1 MTEPA
6 ITPELVAKHNLTP
19 EEYAHAKE
27 ILGGREPSYTELGIF
42 SVMWSEH
49 CSYKNTRPLLKT
61 FPTKSPKILVGAGEE
76 NAGIIDIGDGLA
88 IAFKIESHNHPS
100 AVEPF
105 QGAATGVGGIVRDIF
120 TMGARPVCAVNSL
133 RFGPITK
140 EIIPKNG
147 KNKSIESVQIT
158 QAGKI
163 HFGVEVIILSEQQ
176 IAADVIAA
184 VPTHIAKKYHVV
196 PVSKKKNSLTIAL
209 ADPSDFAT
217 IDNLTHL
224 LQSELEIKT
233 SSPEEIEA
241 AIKKYYSGNSET
253 NGVQNQ
259 IANNRRLFAE
269 VVSGIAHYGNCFG
282 IPTIAGEVYFDKS
295 YEGNPLVNAFCLGVL
310 RHEQIARGAAKGIGN
325 PVFYVGPATG
335 RDGLAGA
342 AFASKDLTEESAEQQ
357 RGAVQVGDPFME
369 KLVCEACLELLATGC
384 VAGIQDMGA
393 AGLTC
398 STCETAARAGT
409 GIEIELDKVPQR
421 APNMTSY
428 EIMLSESQERM
439 LIIVHKGREAE
450 VKRIFD
456 KWDLPWAEVGFVTDT
471 GRMVVRHGGKI
482 VADIPAKKIADE
494 SPVYQR
500 ESSEPEYLKAV
511 RAFRLDGIPDTKTP
525 ADDLKKLLAWPSIA
539 SKNWVY
545 RQYDHQVRDGS
556 VVLPGS
562 DAAVIRIKSDSL
574 PVMGGT
580 GDSPVASGN
589 LPEASGRLV
598 AGQNRPV
605 ACSTQIPEKLIAMT
619 VDCNGVYVY
628 LDPYEGAK
636 AVVTEACRNLACS
649 GAVPLGA
656 TDNLN
661 MANPH
666 KPELFWQMRESVRG
680 LAEACKF
687 FNAPVTGG
695 NCSLYNQ
702 NPSGPIDPTPTVAV
716 VGIVEKLEH
725 VTTQWFK
732 DEGDAIILLGEIVDA
747 NDPILGLGGS
757 AYLQVIHG
765 KKTGSPPRCD
775 LETAKTLHTTL
786 LGLIQS
792 GLVKSAHDCSDGGL
806 AVALAESCISQL
818 IARETPRL
826 IGATIDLSKVGQA
839 SSLSEK
845 ETHRQDACATMR
857 LDAFLFG
864 ETQSRVVIS
873 CKPLD
878 TVKVVERAKLM
889 GVPAIQIGKVG
900 GDKLTVKTT
909 SGEFSAPLIEL
920 HDAWWNSIARAM
932 A

>member
-19 EEYAHAKE
+19 EEYAHAVE
-27 ILGGREPSYTELGIF
+27 ILGRTPSYTELGIF

-49 CSYKNTRPLLKT
+49 CSYKNTKPLLKT

-76 NAGIIDIGDGLA
+76 NAGIIDIGDGIA

-105 QGAATGVGGIVRDIF
+105 QGATTGVGGIVRDIF

-133 RFGPITK
+133 RFGPITA
-140 EIIPKNG
+140 NG
-147 KNKSIESVQIT
+147 DSDISN
-158 QAGKI
+158 
-163 HFGVEVIILSEQQ
+163 
-176 IAADVIAA
+176 
-184 VPTHIAKKYHVV
+184 
-196 PVSKKKNSLTIAL
+196 SKA
-209 ADPSDFAT
+209 
-217 IDNLTHL
+217 
-224 LQSELEIKT
+224 E
-233 SSPEEIEA
+233 
-241 AIKKYYSGNSET
+241 
-253 NGVQNQ
+253 
-259 IANNRRLFAE
+259 IANNRRLFAG
-269 VVSGIAHYGNCFG
+269 VVSGISHYGNCFG
-282 IPTIAGEVYFDKS
+282 IPTVAGEVYFDKT
-295 YEGNPLVNAFCLGVL
+295 YQGNPLVNAFCLGVL
-310 RHEQIARGAAKGIGN
+310 RHEQITRGAAKGVGN

-342 AFASKDLTEESAEQQ
+342 AFASQDLTEESAEQQ

-384 VAGIQDMGA
+384 VAGMQDMGA

-398 STCETAARAGT
+398 STCEMAARAGT

-421 APNMTSY
+421 APNMSSY

-439 LIIVHKGREAE
+439 LIVVHKGREEE

-456 KWDLPWAEVGFVTDT
+456 KWDLPWSEIGIITDT
-471 GRMVVRHGGKI
+471 GHMKVRHGGKL
-482 VADIPAKKIADE
+482 VVDIPARKIADE

-500 ESSEPEYLKAV
+500 EAVEPAYLKDV
-511 RAFRLDGIPDTKTP
+511 RAFRLDGIADTTTP

-562 DAAVIRIKSDSL
+562 DAAVIRIKTDSL
-574 PVMGGT
+574 PVMSAELAAKV
-580 GDSPVASGN
+580 GDPKVS
-589 LPEASGRLV
+589 
-598 AGQNRPV
+598 
-605 ACSTQIPEKLIAMT
+605 EKLIAMT
-619 VDCNGVYVY
+619 VDCNGGYVY

-636 AVVTEACRNLACS
+636 AAVAEACRNLACS
-649 GAVPLGA
+649 GALPLGA

-661 MANPH
+661 MPSPL
-666 KPELFWQMRESVRG
+666 KPELFWQIKESVRG
-680 LAEACKF
+680 LAEGCKA

-702 NPSGPIDPTPTVAV
+702 SPAGPIDPTPTISV
-716 VGIVEKLEH
+716 VGLIEKLEH

-732 DEGDAIILLGEIVDA
+732 DEGDAIILLGEAVDKA
-747 NDPILGLGGS
+747 DPIFGLGGS

-765 KKTGSPPRCD
+765 KKNGSPPRCD
-775 LETAKTLHTTL
+775 LEVAKTLHTTL
-786 LGLIQS
+786 IGLIQS
-792 GLVKSAHDCSDGGL
+792 GLVKSAHDCSEGGL

-826 IGATIDLSKVGQA
+826 IGATIDLSALKDV
-839 SSLSEK
+839 
-845 ETHRQDACATMR
+845 R
-857 LDAFLFG
+857 LDALIFG
-864 ETQSRVVIS
+864 ETQSRIVIS

-878 TVKVVERAKLM
+878 AVKVVERAKLM
-889 GVPAIQIGKVG
+889 GVPAVQIGKVG
-900 GDKLTVKTT
+900 GDKLTVKTAG
-909 SGEFSAPLIEL
+909 GEFSAPLTEL